1 VTAVSLNVD
10 TLDILTALVI
20 LGGASVV
27 VVAAILLGQ
36 YLERRQ
42 ARSSSR
48 TTSLGDTAVGPV
60 ASGLAP
66 ATLSA
71 DSGSS
76 AGGASATCD
85 RSILVMDDGERTAPV
100 LPWRPTPARDLGAV
114 ANHNHPT
121 SHEWI
126 EPESDGLVSLYRVG
140 FLLDELADEL
150 DIEPCSIVEELAR
163 RVFGATEPVADPLA
177 RRFGQPWTG
186 AELRTLHSS
195 VRAGLAVPEIARQLG
210 RDQLSVVFRMLEA
223 TAESRGHLVDHGAP
237 SAHQDAR
244 RD

>member
-1 VTAVSLNVD
+1 VPLNVD
-10 TLDILTALVI
+10 TLDVLTALVI

-27 VVAAILLGQ
+27 VVAAILVGQ

-42 ARSSSR
+42 ARSSSL
-48 TTSLGDTAVGPV
+48 TTSLRDTAVGPV
-60 ASGLAP
+60 ASGFAP
-66 ATLSA
+66 STLSA
-71 DSGSS
+71 GPASS
-76 AGGASATCD
+76 ADGTRPTCD
-85 RSILVMDDGERTAPV
+85 HSMLVMDDGVRTAPV
-100 LPWRPTPARDLGAV
+100 LPWRPTPARDLAAV
-114 ANHNHPT
+114 ATHNHPM

-163 RVFGATEPVADPLA
+163 RVFGATEPVADPQA

-186 AELRTLHSS
+186 AELRILHSS
-195 VRAGLAVPEIARQLG
+195 VRAGLAVPEVARQLG

-223 TAESRGHLVDHGAP
+223 TAESREHLADIGAS
-237 SAHQDAR
+237 SAYQGAL